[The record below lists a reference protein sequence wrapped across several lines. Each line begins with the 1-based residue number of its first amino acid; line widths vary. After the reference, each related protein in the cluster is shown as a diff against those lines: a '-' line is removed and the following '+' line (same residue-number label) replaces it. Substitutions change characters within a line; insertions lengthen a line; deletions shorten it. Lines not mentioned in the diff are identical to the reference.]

1 MQFSESQI
9 KAIEHVDGPCL
20 VLAVPGAGKT
30 TILIQRIINL
40 VKVHGVLPSQILAL
54 TFTRASAND
63 MKERIEELGDDIKV
77 QNIKTIHS
85 LCYDIVSH
93 VSKGKE
99 TFQNDRR
106 QAPRKSKIR
115 HFKSHEDAT

>member
-9 KAIEHVDGPCL
+9 KAIKHVDGPCL

-40 VKVHGVLPSQILAL
+40 VKVHSVLPSQILAL

-63 MKERIEELGDDIKV
+63 MKRRIEELGDDIKV

-85 LCYDIVSH
+85 LCYDIVAL
-93 VSKGKE
+93 
-99 TFQNDRR
+99 NC
-106 QAPRKSKIR
+106 
-115 HFKSHEDAT
+115 